1 MGKELPKE
9 MKQRNRVLLRSV
21 NLRQRLAPLNLRSL
35 RKSNRVPVHHAN
47 HDPGISPLSHV
58 WMPLP

>member
-9 MKQRNRVLLRSV
+9 MKWRNRVLLRSV
-21 NLRQRLAPLNLRSL
+21 NLIAPLNLRSL

-47 HDPGISPLSHV
+47 HDPDISPLSHV